1 MVTEKAYGFL
11 IVTSDPRLP
20 CAGFKEAAQQ
30 QRPLQP
36 ADFSR

>member
-1 MVTEKAYGFL
+1 L
-11 IVTSDPRLP
+11 SPPIPPLP
-20 CAGFKEAAQQ
+20 CAGFSLLFIKKEAAQQ